1 MKIGIAQLNCRV
13 GDIAYNTE
21 KILDYS
27 ERARKLGP
35 DLLLTPELSISG
47 YPPEDLLLR
56 DEFCDK
62 CEIAL
67 RDIATHI
74 KGVTVVVGHP
84 LRHKNE
90 RFNAASIISNDV
102 FSIFGI

>member
-13 GDIAYNTE
+13 GDIAYNTA

-27 ERARKLGP
+27 ERARKLGA

-67 RDIATHI
+67 RTNGLFGRRDAHPDPCAQIRNWTFRTSAITQTHA
-74 KGVTVVVGHP
+74 V
-84 LRHKNE
+84 L
-90 RFNAASIISNDV
+90 S
-102 FSIFGI
+102 